1 MLFRECN
8 HMWQA
13 ESLRCVRA
21 GPRREADRQKP
32 AARAKQIRTAYLAG
46 SGGGFTLIEMAIVA
60 LVIMIVIA
68 VALPFVI
75 HYMRLYRLGIAGRSL
90 ATALQRARYLATS
103 DNTRA
108 EISIRRD
115 EGMIDILEYSPD
127 GTGTPQQ
134 KGLVTLP
141 PDIRISP
148 DAPNKIAFDGRGV
161 ITPLPKQSP
170 VIEVSGVNGCFS
182 TVTVSLTGQVTVSN
196 IATRK

>member
-1 MLFRECN
+1 
-8 HMWQA
+8 
-13 ESLRCVRA
+13 
-21 GPRREADRQKP
+21 
-32 AARAKQIRTAYLAG
+32 
-46 SGGGFTLIEMAIVA
+46 
-60 LVIMIVIA
+60 
-68 VALPFVI
+68 
-75 HYMRLYRLGIAGRSL
+75 
-90 ATALQRARYLATS
+90 
-103 DNTRA
+103 
-108 EISIRRD
+108 
-115 EGMIDILEYSPD
+115 MIDILEYSPD

>member
-1 MLFRECN
+1 
-8 HMWQA
+8 MWQA
-13 ESLRCVRA
+13 ERSACLSRDSRRKARRPSLAIQPKQTRA
-21 GPRREADRQKP
+21 ALGPGNK
-32 AARAKQIRTAYLAG
+32 
-46 SGGGFTLIEMAIVA
+46 GFTVIEMAIVA
-60 LVIMIVIA
+60 LVIMIVVAIA
-68 VALPFVI
+68 IPFVI
-75 HYMRLYRLGIAGRSL
+75 QYMRLYRIGIAGRNL

-115 EGMIDILEYSPD
+115 EGMIDILEYNPD
-127 GTGTPQQ
+127 GTGAPQQ

-141 PDIRISP
+141 PNIRISTN
-148 DAPNKIAFDGRGV
+148 APSKIAFDGRGV

-170 VIEVSGVNGCFS
+170 VIEVDGLNGCFS